1 MKRVQDLTRQELIRE
16 LKIRGDIIKLYVD
29 KVIELEKLLE
39 MEVKL

>member
-1 MKRVQDLTRQELIRE
+1 MKRVRDPTRQELIRE
-16 LKIRGDIIKLYVD
+16 LEIRGEVIKLYVD

>member
-1 MKRVQDLTRQELIRE
+1 MKRVRDLTRQELIRE

-39 MEVKL
+39 MEAK